1 MSRQGLTF
9 THPPLFFKLYLGYLV
24 IWYFWMF
31 TSFCWSLRSCVTDM
45 CECPVHKNCYCE
57 SFLAYT
63 RACQREGIS
72 VHWEPQLNCAGEKF
86 LADPAI
92 RNSTPVPKLV
102 TCSVAKSCLTLCNPM
117 GCRPQGS
124 SVHGILQARI
134 LERVAI
140 SFSKIAIEENL
151 MIGEWSHP
159 PLALSVAQLDF
170 NLLKHRNFSL
180 GRIENT

>member
-117 GCRPQGS
+117 TKLLCPWNSPGKNTGVGS
-124 SVHGILQARI
+124 HFFLQDSNRR
-134 LERVAI
+134 EFDDRWMVT
-140 SFSKIAIEENL
+140 
-151 MIGEWSHP
+151 P
-159 PLALSVAQLDF
+159 PLGIISGPAGFQPAKTQK
-170 NLLKHRNFSL
+170 LLT
-180 GRIENT
+180 G